1 MIYGRS
7 VVGGYGKFMKLR
19 PMKGLLNI
27 YIATVG
33 AFVSGSQEAVKE
45 DEKGWWWSYCNS
57 KLYRKLGIY
66 R

>member
-1 MIYGRS
+1 
-7 VVGGYGKFMKLR
+7 
-19 PMKGLLNI
+19 MKGLLNI

-33 AFVSGSQEAVKE
+33 AFESGSQEPVKRM
-45 DEKGWWWSYCNS
+45 KKLLWSYCNS